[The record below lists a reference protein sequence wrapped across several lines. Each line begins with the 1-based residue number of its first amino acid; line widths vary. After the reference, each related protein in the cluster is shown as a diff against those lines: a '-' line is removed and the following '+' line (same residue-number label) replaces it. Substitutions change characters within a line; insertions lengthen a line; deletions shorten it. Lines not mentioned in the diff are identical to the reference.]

1 MMKKILPIF
10 LSLLLMMLP
19 IPVLAAGLELSFSL
33 DSGFYPDDLQLEI
46 NCTKRKAAVYY
57 TLDGSIPDENSL
69 VYTGP
74 LTLTD
79 SNAREDVLMKITGI
93 TGGETFVP
101 EVDFPT
107 GHVVRAVAIQEN
119 GVRSEVISGTFF
131 IGYDREA
138 LYGDIAIMLLVTD
151 PAGLFDYDTGI
162 YVNGRYHDEWK
173 AQQTQPYE
181 EWQVQ
186 GNYNMRG
193 DEWERPVSVT
203 YLSGDGTGFSQE
215 MGLRI
220 KGGATR
226 NHNQKSL
233 RLIAREQYG
242 KKNVR
247 YALYPDNLRE
257 FDGGVVDR
265 YKSFTLRNGGND
277 DEFGKIRDPFIAN
290 LAGGLRFETAANQ
303 PCLAFLNGEYWGL
316 YTLNEEYTDNYIQ
329 YHYGVDNENVIM
341 VKCNELAEG
350 RGEDDLRLYR
360 QMYAF
365 VAYADMSRQEN
376 YEKACAMLDM
386 GSFAD
391 YCAMQLYIANQ
402 DGIFQNNNWQ
412 MWRVREPETGTPP
425 DADGRWRMMAY
436 DTDYSSG
443 IYEYGQNSGWDNLAE
458 ALAGN
463 YAGSHPARMFTSL
476 IKNPDFRRQFV
487 LACCDVRNL
496 YFSRSRTREVLEQMI
511 AEYQPYRADSLRR
524 FGPSWAQWNPEQ
536 YSLDSMNYI
545 GVFFDARYHR
555 FPDFVK
561 QAFHLGTSCTV
572 TVKVSDP
579 GKGMVYLNGRS
590 VAAPHKSNNKYF
602 ADYPVTATAV
612 PAEGAVFVGWKVSSK
627 KAVLSDPDALTTE
640 ITFSRSFTLTAV
652 FD

>member
-1 MMKKILPIF
+1 MKRFLLAL
-10 LSLLLMMLP
+10 LSLLLIVP
-19 IPVLAAGLELSFSL
+19 SASALAAGPELTFSL
-33 DSGFYPDDLQLEI
+33 ASGFYPDDTQLTI
-46 NCTKRKAAVYY
+46 TCTTPGATVYY
-57 TLDGSIPDENSL
+57 TLDGSVPDETSL
-69 VYTGP
+69 VYTSP
-74 LTLTD
+74 MTLTD

-107 GHVVRAVAIQEN
+107 AHVVRAVAIQDD
-119 GVRSEVISGTFF
+119 GAKSEVISGTFF
-131 IGYDREA
+131 IGYDREE
-138 LYGDIAIMLLVTD
+138 LYGDIPIMLLVTD
-151 PAGLFDYDTGI
+151 PEGLFDYGTGI

-181 EWQVQ
+181 DWQVQ

-203 YLSGDGTGFSQE
+203 FLSGDGAGFTQE

-247 YALYPDNLRE
+247 YVLYPDNLRE
-257 FDGGVVDR
+257 SDGGVVNK

-290 LAGGLRFETAANQ
+290 LANGLRFETAANQ

-316 YTLNEEYTDNYIQ
+316 YILNEEYTDNYIQ
-329 YHYGVDNENVIM
+329 YHYGIDNENVIM

-350 RGEDDLRLYR
+350 KEEGDFKLYK
-360 QMYAF
+360 QMFNF
-365 VAYADMSRQEN
+365 VAYADMSRQVN
-376 YEKACAMLDM
+376 YDKACTMLDM

-391 YCAMQLYIANQ
+391 YCALQLYIANQ
-402 DGIFQNNNWQ
+402 DGIFHNNNWE
-412 MWRVREPETGTPP
+412 MWRVREPEPNTHPF
-425 DADGRWRMMAY
+425 ADGKWRMMAY
-436 DTDYSSG
+436 DMDYSSG
-443 IYEYGQNSGWDNLAE
+443 IYENGQNSSWDNLAE
-458 ALAGN
+458 VMQSN
-463 YAGSHPARMFTSL
+463 YVGSHPARMFTSL
-476 IKNPDFRRQFV
+476 IKHPDFRQQFV

-496 YFSRSRTREVLEQMI
+496 YFSRTRTQEMLEQMT
-511 AEYQPYRADSLRR
+511 AEYHPYRPDSLLR
-524 FGPSWAQWNPEQ
+524 FGPSWALWSPEDH
-536 YSLDSMNYI
+536 SLNNINHI
-545 GVFFDARYHR
+545 GEFFNARYHR

-561 QAFHLGTSCTV
+561 QAFGLGVTCTINIR
-572 TVKVSDP
+572 VSDP
-579 GKGMVYLNGRS
+579 DKGTVYLNGRNID
-590 VAAPHKSNNKYF
+590 APNKSSHKYF
-602 ADYPVTATAV
+602 SDYPVTATAV
-612 PAEGAVFVGWKVSSK
+612 PAEGAVFVGWRISSTK
-627 KAVLSDPDALTTE
+627 KALLSDPDATTTE

-652 FD
+652 FE